1 MPAQDARRGLLDCY
15 AIHGYAIVSDDGM
28 IATRD
33 GAMPAALKNEADW
46 RYFQAGLDLADL
58 VLLGRKSHESHPDP
72 RRPRLVASTSVES
85 LDKRSDAWWWN
96 PSAMPLDR
104 VLETIL
110 PGGGRVAVPGGQG
123 VFDLLSDACAF
134 SYFHMARAVGVRMT
148 NGHPIF
154 SAIARG
160 MTVESVLARSG
171 MRPGPSSFIDPVA
184 PVVLTVWQRC
194 ASDVKSLSPA
204 HQ

>member
-1 MPAQDARRGLLDCY
+1 MPDQDARRGLLDCY

-184 PVVLTVWQRC
+184 PVVLTVWTRC